1 MGPAPCCTQAVF
13 TQDLDDKPLTN
24 RPYPHIR
31 LWAVP
36 QVAALLDRSPALV
49 STLSLYNSCFVIEDT
64 PVANTTARRRTRW
77 QQQVPSWARGPYK

>member
-1 MGPAPCCTQAVF
+1 MGPASSGTQAVF

-36 QVAALLDRSPALV
+36 QAAALLDRNPCAGVNPIRYHS
-49 STLSLYNSCFVIEDT
+49 S
-64 PVANTTARRRTRW
+64 
-77 QQQVPSWARGPYK
+77 